1 MSDNQESG
9 KSIVSSSKTKRV
21 DFIVVVIG
29 LLITS
34 VLALF
39 DRSNL
44 LTQTF
49 LFNIGVVFM
58 VAAIIYLTGRFR
70 KVTFRTTFTILLATP
85 LLQFLITSS
94 ENTTL
99 EMLFRYILMLIIAA
113 PLTVFLFTAAS
124 IVFIRSL
131 AKIICTNEK
140 LSK

>member
-1 MSDNQESG
+1 MNDNQESG
-9 KSIVSSSKTKRV
+9 KSIVSSSKTKRI

-34 VLALF
+34 ILALF
-39 DRSNL
+39 DRSDH

-49 LFNIGVVFM
+49 LFYIGGVFM
-58 VAAIIYLTGRFR
+58 VAAIIYLTGRLR
-70 KVTFRTTFTILLATP
+70 KVTFRTAFTIFLATP

-99 EMLFRYILMLIIAA
+99 EMLFRYILLLIIVA
-113 PLTVFLFTAAS
+113 PLHVFLFTAAAFA
-124 IVFIRSL
+124 FIRSL